1 MESNQADRTALV
13 VVDMQRAI
21 FDGPSAS
28 HDHDLVLTRIH
39 ALIAAA
45 RAAGAPVVFV
55 QHCSPPGT
63 PCEKG
68 APGWELVESLT
79 PDAGDLLV
87 QKSRPSIFQGTGLQ
101 EQLHSAG
108 VSRLVIAGM
117 KTEYCIDTSCRA
129 ASDLGFRVVLAAD
142 AHTTVDS
149 PVFPASAIV
158 AHHNLTLGG
167 PFAQVVAS
175 EQIIFR

>member
-1 MESNQADRTALV
+1 MESNQVGRTALV
-13 VVDMQRAI
+13 VIDMQRAI
-21 FDGPSAS
+21 VNGPSTP
-28 HDHDLVLTRIH
+28 HDRDLVLTRIH

-45 RAAGAPVVFV
+45 RAAGALVVFV
-55 QHCSPPGT
+55 QHCSAPGT

-68 APGWELVESLT
+68 TPGWELVEGLT
-79 PDAGDLLV
+79 PGAGDLLI
-87 QKSRPSIFQGTGLQ
+87 QKFRPSAFQGSGLQ
-101 EQLHSAG
+101 EQLHGAG
-108 VSRLVIAGM
+108 VSRLVVAGM

-149 PVFPASAIV
+149 PVLPASTIV
-158 AHHNLTLGG
+158 AHHTLTLGG

-175 EQIIFR
+175 EQIRFR